1 MTLKQVRAFANGHPI
16 SYSVTRDRLVKMGG
30 RLDNN
35 CHLSG
40 VRYGRGILGVKM
52 VTQGSEKV

>member
-16 SYSVTRDRLVKMGG
+16 SYSVIRDRLVEMGG

-35 CHLSG
+35 CHISG

-52 VTQGSEKV
+52 VTEGS